1 MAQPDI
7 NYLAVL
13 ITGFLSMFIGFLWY
27 GPLFGKSWM
36 NLMNFTKKNMKKM
49 RMRPGTAYFWG
60 FITALLMN
68 YVLAFFVD
76 YADATSFELGMQ
88 VGFWIW
94 LGFFAPVML
103 GIVLWENKPFK
114 LYLLNVLHYLVVLLI
129 NGGILAAWA

>member
-13 ITGFLSMFIGFLWY
+13 VAGIISMFIGFLWY

-36 NLMNFTKKNMKKM
+36 KLMNFTKKNIKSMKM
-49 RMRPGTAYFWG
+49 ISGTAYFFG
-60 FITALLMN
+60 FIAALLMN

-76 YADATSFELGMQ
+76 YADATSFGLGMQ
-88 VGFWIW
+88 VGFWVW
-94 LGFFAPVML
+94 LGFFAPIML

-114 LYLLNVLHYLVVLLI
+114 LYLLNIFHYLVVLLI
-129 NGGILAAWA
+129 NAGLLAVWV